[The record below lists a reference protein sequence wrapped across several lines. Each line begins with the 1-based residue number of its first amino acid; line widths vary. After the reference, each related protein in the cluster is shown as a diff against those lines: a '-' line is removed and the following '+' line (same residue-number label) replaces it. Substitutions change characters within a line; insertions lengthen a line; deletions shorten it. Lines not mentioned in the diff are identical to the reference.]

1 MFLWFSVRQTLLMIK
16 LSHSH
21 FVTRPIDSRLI
32 PRDLMTRTN
41 KRASAAA
48 CSSTVKK
55 KLKRITINL
64 CCPFTWIFM
73 AQRVRRRES
82 GSHKD
87 TKDTQHPLQLGVFQP
102 TGSSAS
108 FRLYFQKNHFTIS
121 CRDQHVLRDGG
132 EIGRISEFNHK
143 ITEPEK

>member
-87 TKDTQHPLQLGVFQP
+87 TKDTQHPLNLGMLLGQLQTLF
-102 TGSSAS
+102 
-108 FRLYFQKNHFTIS
+108 
-121 CRDQHVLRDGG
+121 
-132 EIGRISEFNHK
+132 
-143 ITEPEK
+143 PEKSLHNKLQRSTRSERRRRDRPHL